1 MTYLNSYSVN
11 PLSIRLRSCD
21 KSTKLLVK
29 GQGVFVFSNSCT
41 DLGCEIFIYGGA
53 STDGF
58 KVVLGPNQIYSERIS
73 SGNKFIDGKNSSGL
87 VSTDGAYYWISV
99 DAQNQTLR
107 VGVGETRVETV
118 IYSYTFLFQEADD
131 RKAHKKFF
139 ESLET
144 FHVSDTSTC
153 VTPLRLLRDPVTALM
168 PSAVLGTDELSMDAV
183 ASGAYLPKSNLSIE
197 AQQLYDCISGKKF
210 VLDDRDFPE
219 FSQAIE
225 SSIKTPGLWCN
236 TRLKEKSTEFNK
248 DKPNILE
255 TYLRITIG
263 QNNGESPGIPY
274 VMEIWP
280 VGHYSPVHSH
290 SGANAI
296 IRVLNGA
303 INVSQFPYLSPVSNG
318 GSGKG
323 EEGGVKP
330 FSVTNY
336 EKDQI
341 TWISPTLN
349 QTHQLLNL
357 ATNKKTCI
365 TIQCYLYDNKD
376 KGHYDYFDYIDVNG
390 LKQQY
395 EPDSDMDF
403 VAFKKRMKDEWYS
416 RSSCFGR
423 IRKWLGL
430 C

>member
-11 PLSIRLRSCD
+11 PPSIRLRSCD
-21 KSTKLLVK
+21 KTTKLIVK
-29 GQGVFVFSNSCT
+29 GQGVFIFDSCT
-41 DLGCEIFIYGGA
+41 NLGCEIYIYDTTV
-53 STDGF
+53 TDGF
-58 KVVLGPNQIYSERIS
+58 KVVFTPSQVYSERIS
-73 SGNKFIDGKNSSGL
+73 TKDMFIDGKNSSGL
-87 VSTDGAYYWISV
+87 VSNSGANYWISV

-107 VGVGETRVETV
+107 VGVGEARVETI
-118 IYSYTFLFQEADD
+118 IYNYTFLFQNDAD
-131 RKAHKKFF
+131 RKANKEFF

-144 FHVSDTSTC
+144 IHVSDLSTC
-153 VTPLRLLRDPVTALM
+153 VAPLRLLRDPVTARL

-183 ASGAYLPKSNLSIE
+183 ASGAYLPKSNLSLE

-210 VLDDRDFPE
+210 VLDDASFPE
-219 FSQAIE
+219 FSEAIE
-225 SSIKTPGLWCN
+225 YSIKTPGLWCN

-248 DKPNILE
+248 EKPNILE

-303 INVSQFPYLSPVSNG
+303 INVSQFPYLSF
-318 GSGKG
+318 GS
-323 EEGGVKP
+323 EGDVKP
-330 FSVTNY
+330 FAVNNFK
-336 EKDQI
+336 KDMI

-357 ATNKKTCI
+357 DTNKKTCI
-365 TIQCYLYDNKD
+365 TIQCYMYDNKD
-376 KGHYDYFDYIDVNG
+376 KAHYDYFDYIDANG
-390 LKQQY
+390 QKKQY

-403 VAFKKRMKDEWYS
+403 VVFKKLMKDEWS
-416 RSSCFGR
+416 ARQGRGCFGR
-423 IRKWLGL
+423 LRKWLGL
-430 C
+430 S